1 MKLEVK
7 HLAAYLPYGLTFLME
22 SEPNSKEPN
31 IDELKSIDASIKMV
45 NFGWVNAKTLTE
57 IKPILR
63 PLSMLDEE
71 IEYKGEKFIPIQWLE
86 DKYYT
91 LSLHKECE
99 RLLELDGHQWINH
112 LSYLLLIHLFEWHFD
127 VFGLIPNNL
136 ATEMS

>member
-91 LSLHKECE
+91 LSLHK
-99 RLLELDGHQWINH
+99 
-112 LSYLLLIHLFEWHFD
+112 
-127 VFGLIPNNL
+127 
-136 ATEMS
+136 